1 LCASKSNAVHISR
14 SCWGEIMVGPCSW
27 LYQASRRWPKKEAI
41 FDEELSLRFEDL
53 YENSLRVAKW
63 LGLKGRPGQ
72 RVVIALPFSV
82 PAAVLYFG
90 TLFAGMVAVPVD
102 TGLSPDRFG
111 LLLEVI
117 DPLLVIGSS
126 DFDSKPSW
134 DSNRVWVVNR
144 YQDLDALTRSLNRK
158 QDLPALDD
166 DPLRLL
172 HVIYT
177 SGTTDLSKGV
187 MLHGANLEAVAVGI
201 EKTLAINEDHTI
213 FTALSFA
220 HTYGLSHL
228 WLMARRGASLGVVQ
242 DITRMAV
249 IKEIITGRRVDVIAG
264 VPYHFAL
271 FTRRGE
277 KERWNRVRLVTVAGD
292 APSKTLIQKMKV
304 SFPNARI
311 HIMYGLTEAS
321 TRLTA
326 LPPEDLERKEGSMG
340 LPINGVELKVIDE
353 NREELG
359 PHQAGELI
367 ARGANITPGYWKDE
381 RLTRKTIINGW
392 LRTGDIVKKDEEGYY
407 YHLGRKDSVFKSGG
421 EKIIPEAIEKVIREA
436 EGVRDAAVIGKEDLY
451 RGNTICAV
459 IVKEEGSDLSP
470 GKVISICQ
478 ARLDRLWTPHEV
490 IFAEEIPRSS
500 NGKIRYDLLRKKF
513 SA

>member
-1 LCASKSNAVHISR
+1 
-14 SCWGEIMVGPCSW
+14 MGPCSW

-82 PAAVLYFG
+82 SAAVLYFG

-111 LLLEVI
+111 LLLEEI

-134 DSNRVWVVNR
+134 DSKRGWVVNS
-144 YQDLDALTRSLNRK
+144 YQDLDALIRSLNRK

-177 SGTTDLSKGV
+177 SGTTGLSKGV

-277 KERWNRVRLVTVAGD
+277 KERWDRVRLVTVAGD
-292 APSKTLIQKMKV
+292 APSKTLIQRMKV

-353 NREELG
+353 NGEELG

-381 RLTRKTIINGW
+381 RLTRKTIIDGW
-392 LRTGDIVKKDEEGYY
+392 LRTGDIVREG
-407 YHLGRKDSVFKSGG
+407 
-421 EKIIPEAIEKVIREA
+421 
-436 EGVRDAAVIGKEDLY
+436 
-451 RGNTICAV
+451 
-459 IVKEEGSDLSP
+459 
-470 GKVISICQ
+470 
-478 ARLDRLWTPHEV
+478 
-490 IFAEEIPRSS
+490 
-500 NGKIRYDLLRKKF
+500 
-513 SA
+513 

>member
-1 LCASKSNAVHISR
+1 
-14 SCWGEIMVGPCSW
+14 MVGPCSW
-27 LYQASRRWPKKEAI
+27 LYRASRRWPKKEAI
-41 FDEELSLRFEDL
+41 FDAELSLSFEDL
-53 YENSLRVAKW
+53 HENSLRVAKW
-63 LGLKGRPGQ
+63 LGLKGGPGQ
-72 RVVIALPFSV
+72 RIVIALPFSV
-82 PAAVLYFG
+82 TTAVLYFG
-90 TLFAGMVAVPVD
+90 ILFAGMVAVPVD
-102 TGLSPDRFG
+102 TGLSPNRFG
-111 LLLEVI
+111 LLLEEI
-117 DPLLVIGSS
+117 DPLLVIASS
-126 DFDSKPSW
+126 DLDSKPCG
-134 DSNRVWVVNR
+134 DNRKWWVVNN
-144 YQDLDALTRSLNRK
+144 YQDLDTLTRSVNRK
-158 QDLPALDD
+158 KDLPALDD

-177 SGTTDLSKGV
+177 SGTSGLSKGV

-201 EKTLAINEDHTI
+201 EKTVVINEDHTI

-228 WLMARRGASLGVVQ
+228 WLMARRGASLGVLQ

-249 IKEIITGRRVDVIAG
+249 IKEIITGHRVDVIAG
-264 VPYHFAL
+264 VPYHFAM

-277 KERWNRVRLVTVAGD
+277 KERWDGVRLVTVAGD
-292 APSKTLIQKMKV
+292 APSRTLIQRMKV
-304 SFPNARI
+304 SFPNAKI
-311 HIMYGLTEAS
+311 LIMYGLTEAS
-321 TRLTA
+321 TRLTV
-326 LPPEDLERKEGSMG
+326 LPPEDLERKDGSIG
-340 LPINGVELKVIDE
+340 LPIQGVELKVIDE
-353 NREELG
+353 NGEELG

-392 LRTGDIVKKDEEGYY
+392 LRSGDIVMKDEEGYY

-421 EKIIPEAIEKVIREA
+421 EKIVPEAIEKVLRET

-490 IFAEEIPRSS
+490 VFAEEIPRSP
-500 NGKIRYDLLRKKF
+500 NGKIRYDLLRERF
-513 SA
+513 S